1 MSGIFIII
9 QYSTAI
15 FQSLKDGKDKNLPQ
29 YITGVSGIFL
39 LVGGFMAFKF
49 LNLYGRKKIF
59 VYGQTL
65 LVVVLF
71 GFCIIA
77 GLMDSSEEKNS
88 I

>member
-1 MSGIFIII
+1 
-9 QYSTAI
+9 
-15 FQSLKDGKDKNLPQ
+15 
-29 YITGVSGIFL
+29 VSGIFL